1 MLLLRSLSLESFA
14 WIRARRTLLQAT
26 RWQQAAE
33 QWHLALAKMTKV
45 LCKVVFGVSLDD
57 LRDLPGMTI
66 GKTGATPWC
75 HAYSPNPSDH
85 IPSNFPGR
93 NRGPPDFTR

>member
-1 MLLLRSLSLESFA
+1 VFTLLLRSLSLESFA

-45 LCKVVFGVSLDD
+45 LCKVVFGVNLDD
-57 LRDLPGMTI
+57 LRDLPGMAAPRWCRAVVPRVLTRRLP
-66 GKTGATPWC
+66 TP
-75 HAYSPNPSDH
+75 SLP
-85 IPSNFPGR
+85 FPPVAR
-93 NRGPPDFTR
+93 QRAA